1 VTSNGLAN
9 AAFGLSWIALL
20 LWGRFRGFDHRG
32 YRRGW
37 LALSVVAL
45 VVELVE
51 RRWGY
56 ALAFAL
62 STVLWLIPPRE
73 WSWLRRRSDP
83 PQGPPPEAVGMESLG
98 DVADDEGERILYLA
112 RLPSLDGWESL
123 RADPMWSSVVE
134 RPGDGFALF
143 LACDATTLPDGLI
156 VAFAGYCVG
165 RGLFWVSTWGQG
177 CERVHD
183 LFDRADLARF
193 EPTDGIVM
201 STWHADETLAE
212 ALFLFWSAFPSEG
225 RAGGRA
231 RIALTFG
238 PPQWADLVR
247 RSAAEHLTAPD
258 GQPPSI

>member
-9 AAFGLSWIALL
+9 AAFGLFWMGLL

-83 PQGPPPEAVGMESLG
+83 PQGPPPEAAGMESLG
-98 DVADDEGERILYLA
+98 DVTDDEGERILYLA
-112 RLPSLDGWESL
+112 QLPSLDGWERL

-143 LACDATTLPDGLI
+143 LACDATTLPGDLI
-156 VAFAGYCVG
+156 AAFAGYCVC
-165 RGLFWVSTWGQG
+165 RGLFWVSTWGPG

-183 LFDRADLARF
+183 LFDRADLARN

-201 STWHADETLAE
+201 STWHADETLTE
-212 ALFLFWSAFPSEG
+212 ALFLFWSAFPSER

-231 RIALTFG
+231 RIALTVG

-258 GQPPSI
+258 DA